1 MSARQRLKSSQLF
14 TLAGVVLV
22 VLAFV
27 TFPTKVMLQ
36 AQPGDEDDYMVG
48 WLFSPIIGVWGLVAV
63 TLGIVQ
69 SSMPRRKAE
78 SYLLFILSVV
88 CVALTYG
95 AYLAVVFGSG
105 LTMSVGKGEPFFLLF
120 FVLVIV
126 PSLVTIVSTVKFL
139 KTEDRQIFLVS
150 KRAKAATLLSLVAV
164 PWVYTGILLAYLNV
178 F

>member
-1 MSARQRLKSSQLF
+1 MSIRQRLKSSQLF

-36 AQPGDEDDYMVG
+36 AQSGDEDDFLVG
-48 WLFSPIIGVWGLVAV
+48 WLLSPIIGVWGLAAIN
-63 TLGIVQ
+63 LGFVQ

-78 SYLLFILSVV
+78 SYLLFILSLV
-88 CVALTYG
+88 CMALAYG

-105 LTMSVGKGEPFFLLF
+105 LISSVGRGEPFFLLF
-120 FVLVIV
+120 FGLVLVS
-126 PSLVTIVSTVKFL
+126 SLVTIASSVKFF
-139 KTEDRQIFLVS
+139 KAGDKQVFLVS
-150 KRAKAATLLSLVAV
+150 KRAKAATLLSMVAV
-164 PWVYTGILLAYLNV
+164 PLVYTGILLTYLNV